1 VEEQEEESTQ
11 DPGSKTEPGAPC
23 AAVQIVGERG
33 LLIRTARQVKT
44 RTLEKTRVRHPK
56 SSRCLRLRHPPGPL
70 AESARKSQPQ
80 DPGSKTGPGPPCA
93 AVQIVGER
101 GLFIRTARQV
111 KPRTLE
117 NHKGAAPKVVPALA
131 PAPPATVSY
140 KGMESGASI
149 GAVIYTPATNL

>member
-1 VEEQEEESTQ
+1 MEEQEEESTQ

-33 LLIRTARQVKT
+33 LFIRTARQVKT
-44 RTLEKTRVRHPK
+44 
-56 SSRCLRLRHPPGPL
+56 
-70 AESARKSQPQ
+70 
-80 DPGSKTGPGPPCA
+80 
-93 AVQIVGER
+93 
-101 GLFIRTARQV
+101 
-111 KPRTLE
+111 RTLE